1 MTMISFISFSITSAI
16 VLAAYLQTASDSI
29 AGGDAGELV
38 AEGCKLGTAH
48 PPGYPL
54 YTIIVFFVTSIGKN
68 FLSNAFT
75 PVYLVNVT
83 SCVFGSLASGLVS
96 ATVYELTNDDDE
108 EEKQQRS
115 LVRLSASVSAG
126 IMMAFSPL
134 MWQYNTSAE
143 VFALH
148 NLFVAV
154 IVYVLTKFNQE
165 QSWGI
170 VATGA
175 FFCGLS
181 LTNQHT
187 SILLIVP
194 VAAWVLFHCKQYFR
208 ISVVTFLLG
217 MSCYVLLPI
226 FANLYPHAG
235 SWGDVTTIRGFMHH
249 FLRRDYGT
257 LQLWS
262 GGGSNATETMIER
275 TLHWVTDL
283 SLYQFCNPALLLI
296 LGLGAIG
303 ASLPRERYHRR
314 SIQSHKHKRKKQRT
328 SSRIATGRV
337 IVAALLFYLTSF
349 HSLSNLP
356 LSNPLL
362 FGIHQRFWMHPNL
375 LCFVFVGIGFDTAA
389 RPFSSKTTS
398 GLMSM
403 MMLALPW
410 VTFKQ
415 NFEMSDQS
423 QNKIFHGYA
432 TSILETLPPRSLL
445 LVNYDQSWTSIRY
458 IQECEGL
465 RDDVLSINLSMMTYP
480 WFEKKQQL
488 YDELKFPGSHYTR
501 GNNGGFTISQ
511 FIEVNLDNSDIFIVG
526 RLSYEDPTYIQ
537 NYEEVPLGFARQIKR
552 RSVPKDPAEVYRNT
566 TLHVW
571 RKVTTNLLPLPS
583 EIKYPES
590 TWEWTV
596 RREFVD
602 HLVSRSIYLL
612 ELSLSSGQQPQTLH
626 SLVEAVLWQEV
637 AISLDEK
644 LAKSPLQKNLGLA
657 CMNIVRSKEANFP
670 IVDDIFFN
678 ETKKKERWAPGPN
691 EDWKAWATNKWQLSW
706 GEFLQMDSARQDT
719 DFHTIRRIYE
729 TVMKSAETKR

>member
-1 MTMISFISFSITSAI
+1 MAIYLLTTS
-16 VLAAYLQTASDSI
+16 DGI

-38 AEGCKLGTAH
+38 AEGCQLGTAH

-54 YTIIVFFVTSIGKN
+54 YTILVFFITSVGKKFIG
-68 FLSNAFT
+68 NAFT
-75 PVYLVNVT
+75 PAYLVNVT

-96 ATVYELTNDDDE
+96 ATVYELTNDDE
-108 EEKQQRS
+108 KKQQKRS

-126 IMMAFSPL
+126 IMLAFSPL

-154 IVYVLTKFNQE
+154 LVYILTKFNQQ
-165 QSWGI
+165 QSRGI

-208 ISVVTFLLG
+208 ISAVAFLMG

-226 FANLYPHAG
+226 FATLQPHAG
-235 SWGDVTTIRGFMHH
+235 SWGDVTTIGGFMHH

-257 LQLWS
+257 LQLYS

-275 TLHWVTDL
+275 TLSWVTDL
-283 SLYQFCNPALLLI
+283 SMYQFCNPALLLF
-296 LGLGAIG
+296 LGMGAIG
-303 ASLPRERYHRR
+303 ACLPRERYYRR
-314 SIQSHKHKRKKQRT
+314 TIQSHKRKKQRT

-337 IVAALLFYLTSF
+337 IVAALLFYLMSF

-375 LCFVFVGIGFDTAA
+375 LCFIFVGVGFDAAA
-389 RPFSSKTTS
+389 RPFSSKTAS

-410 VTFKQ
+410 VTYKN
-415 NFEMSDQS
+415 NFDMSDQS
-423 QNKIFHGYA
+423 QNRIFHGYA
-432 TSILETLPPRSLL
+432 SSILATLPPRSLL

-458 IQECEGL
+458 MQECEEL
-465 RDDVLSINLSMMTYP
+465 RDDVVSINLSMMTYP
-480 WFEKKQQL
+480 WFETKQQL
-488 YDELKFPGSHYTR
+488 YDEFKFPGSHYTR

-511 FIEVNLDNSDIFIVG
+511 FIDVNLDHHDIFIVG
-526 RLSYEDPTYIQ
+526 RLSYEESVYIQ
-537 NYEEVPLGFARQIKR
+537 NYEEVPLGLVRQIKR
-552 RSVPKDPAEVYRNT
+552 RSVSKESTEAYRNT
-566 TLHVW
+566 SLNVW
-571 RKVTTNLLPLPS
+571 RKVTTNLLPLPT
-583 EIKYPES
+583 EHKYPES

-602 HLVSRSIYLL
+602 HIVSRSTYLL
-612 ELSLSSGQQPQTLH
+612 ELSLSSGQQTQTLH
-626 SLVEAVLWQEV
+626 SRVEVVVWLEV

-644 LAKSPLQKNLGLA
+644 LAKSPSMQKNLGLA
-657 CMNIVRSKEANFP
+657 YMNIVRSKETNFP

-706 GEFLQMDSARQDT
+706 GEFLKMDSAHKDT
-719 DFHTIRRIYE
+719 DFHTIRQIYE
-729 TVMKSAETKR
+729 SVMKSAQAKH